1 MKEARG
7 NTDLDHT
14 VKFTFLGQVIHK
26 KLNITSFFTF
36 EAMQRPVLF
45 FLFMLCS
52 LTALPQAKVKWDNTK
67 FDFGTVKD
75 WDSPEATFTYR
86 VSGRGSTMFLT
97 QKYQQDLQITVPT
110 GTVRPGD
117 VGTIKIK
124 YFTNQTGSFK
134 RKVNLYHSASQDPVR
149 ITVSGN
155 IKSIK
160 HDALTACPRFGP
172 GSRPSSTTHKNVVI
186 AVDRTTGDPLSNVSL
201 KLLEEGDA
209 KIQTRTSPKGRSTHK
224 IGVGKYRI
232 YATKDGYHPTAAEV
246 VFDRG
251 HATHWIYMDPIGTSK
266 QVNEVDKK
274 PIDSKEIETVV
285 LSDSRWEE
293 PDKVEGEEL
302 LVDDDLSAADMGVT
316 LNDQWDEAEIAS
328 SSEDRW
334 ARPEIVETKEPLVE
348 EIDDPET
355 FDLGISTNDHW
366 EEPVRKAEV
375 VTTESVV
382 EPDEIEVEEQVEN
395 ALKEAEPQVE
405 KSQPTIEPEF
415 SEKSYRQNNLVL
427 LLDVSASMKK
437 EDKMIKLKS
446 TITRVVGM
454 LRDVDV
460 LTIIAY
466 NIKSWEVLPPT
477 PVTNNEMII
486 SMIDTLT
493 PFGYTNGVKG
503 MEQAY
508 SSLRDQYMQDGNNQL
523 ILATDGKFNSS
534 KFSEKDA
541 LALVR
546 TNAGGGSV
554 LSVIGFGEDPAAT
567 RMMKKM
573 AKAGEGSFLQISGGE
588 DPTELLADEI
598 KMRSRK

>member
-1 MKEARG
+1 M
-7 NTDLDHT
+7 
-14 VKFTFLGQVIHK
+14 LG
-26 KLNITSFFTF
+26 
-36 EAMQRPVLF
+36 
-45 FLFMLCS
+45 S

-67 FDFGTVKD
+67 FDLGTVKD
-75 WDSPEATFTYR
+75 WDSPEAIFTYR
-86 VSGRGSTMFLT
+86 CSGRGSTMFLP
-97 QKYQQDLQITVPT
+97 QKYQQDLQVNVPA

-117 VGTIKIK
+117 VGTITIK

-134 RKVNLYHSASQDPVR
+134 RTVNLYHSASQEPVR
-149 ITVSGN
+149 ITISGN

-172 GSRPSSTTHKNVVI
+172 GSRPATSTHKNVVI
-186 AVDRTTGDPLSNVSL
+186 AVDRITGNPLSNVSL

-224 IGVGKYRI
+224 IGIGKYRI

-246 VFDRG
+246 IFDRG
-251 HATHWIYMDPIGTSK
+251 HATHWIYMDPIGNGEERKEKSEK
-266 QVNEVDKK
+266 S
-274 PIDSKEIETVV
+274 IDEQQESEPVI
-285 LSDSRWEE
+285 LSDSRWDE
-293 PDKVEGEEL
+293 PKKVESDEL
-302 LVDDDLSAADMGVT
+302 IVDNDDGVFDMGVT
-316 LNDQWDEAEIAS
+316 LNDQWDESEIAS

-334 ARPEIVETKEPLVE
+334 AEPEEVASDELIVASEPE
-348 EIDDPET
+348 P
-355 FDLGISTNDHW
+355 FDLGITTNDRW
-366 EEPVRKAEV
+366 GETERKSENERSELSTETSDGQIEEIAISTVEKQD
-375 VTTESVV
+375 
-382 EPDEIEVEEQVEN
+382 EPDPNEM
-395 ALKEAEPQVE
+395 EPQVE
-405 KSQPTIEPEF
+405 PANSSILEPQTSTEPEF

-446 TITRVVGM
+446 TITRVVEM

-477 PVTNNEMII
+477 PVTDNEMII

-493 PFGYTNGVKG
+493 PFGYTNGVRG

-508 SSLRDQYMQDGNNQL
+508 SSLRDQFIQGGNNQL

-541 LALVR
+541 LNMVK
-546 TNAGGGSV
+546 TKAGGGSV
-554 LSVIGFGEDPAAT
+554 LSIIGFGEDKDAT

-573 AKAGEGSFLQISGGE
+573 AKAGEGSFIQIGRGD

-598 KMRSRK
+598 KLRSRKK

>member
-1 MKEARG
+1 
-7 NTDLDHT
+7 
-14 VKFTFLGQVIHK
+14 
-26 KLNITSFFTF
+26 
-36 EAMQRPVLF
+36 MQRPVLF
-45 FLFMLCS
+45 FLLMLFS

-86 VSGRGSTMFLT
+86 VSGHGSTMFLP
-97 QKYQQDLQITVPT
+97 QKYQQDLQITVPS

-117 VGTIKIK
+117 VGSIKIK

-134 RKVNLYHSASQDPVR
+134 RTVNLYHSASQDPVR
-149 ITVSGN
+149 ISISGN

-251 HATHWIYMDPIGTSK
+251 HATHWIYMDPIGPLE
-266 QVNEVDKK
+266 QGIEVDEK
-274 PIDSKEIETVV
+274 PIDSDEIETVV
-285 LSDSRWEE
+285 LSDSRWDE
-293 PDKVEGEEL
+293 PDKVESEEL
-302 LVDDDLSAADMGVT
+302 VVDSDLSEADMGVT
-316 LNDQWDEAEIAS
+316 LNDQWDEAEIANS
-328 SSEDRW
+328 LEDRW
-334 ARPEIVETKEPLVE
+334 AEPEKVKSVEPVVEDIDALEP
-348 EIDDPET
+348 

-366 EEPVRKAEV
+366 GEPDQKSTEPTEERLT
-375 VTTESVV
+375 VTEKVITLEATV
-382 EPDEIEVEEQVEN
+382 EPDEIKVEEQVEN
-395 ALKEAEPQVE
+395 ALKQAEPQVE
-405 KSQPTIEPEF
+405 KAQTVIEPEF
-415 SEKSYRQNNLVL
+415 SEKTYRQNNLVL

-477 PVTNNEMII
+477 PVSDNEMII

-508 SSLRDQYMQDGNNQL
+508 SSLRDQFIQGGNNEL

-541 LALVR
+541 LALVK
-546 TNAGGGSV
+546 TNAGSGSV
-554 LSVIGFGEDPAAT
+554 LSVIGFGEDPSAT